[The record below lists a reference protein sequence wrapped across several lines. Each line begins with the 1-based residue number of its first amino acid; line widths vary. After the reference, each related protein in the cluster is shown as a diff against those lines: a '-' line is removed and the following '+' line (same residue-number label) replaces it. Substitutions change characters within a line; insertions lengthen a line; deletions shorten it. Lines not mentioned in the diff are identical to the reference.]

1 MYNQM
6 TCSGWGEAGLS
17 FLGPCSMAWVGL
29 VIVVFLV
36 MVLRRQCDDGI
47 LAGTGFNVFGAAG
60 LGISGNILVTILLGS
75 ARWSVLAGV
84 IGVIVGGYVFGLI
97 LGGSES
103 GGY

>member
-6 TCSGWGEAGLS
+6 TCQGWENGTS

-29 VIVVFLV
+29 VIVAFLV
-36 MVLRRQCDDGI
+36 MVMRRQCDDGF

-60 LGISGNILVTILLGS
+60 FGVGANVLVTILTGS
-75 ARWSVLAGV
+75 ARWSMLAGV
-84 IGVIVGGYVFGLI
+84 IGVIAGGYVLGLI
-97 LGGSES
+97 FGGSES